1 MAFNDRSLFRDTDQS
16 TVVRG
21 TAKTAQ
27 GVSENTIFARFLA
40 MWVTA
45 VFDIIYGGFRYL

>member
-1 MAFNDRSLFRDTDQS
+1 MTDRYSGTLIKVQLF
-16 TVVRG
+16 VVQPK
-21 TAKTAQ
+21 AAQ

-45 VFDIIYGGFRYL
+45 VFDIIYGGF